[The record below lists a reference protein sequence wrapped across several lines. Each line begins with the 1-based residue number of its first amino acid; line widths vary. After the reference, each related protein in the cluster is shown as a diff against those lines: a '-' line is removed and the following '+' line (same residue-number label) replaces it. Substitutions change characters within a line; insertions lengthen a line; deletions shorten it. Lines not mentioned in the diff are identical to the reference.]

1 MIKNHIFQKVS
12 LFAISAGLLLTSCS
26 KDNKEL
32 DEVANK
38 QEVVAVKDLNGL
50 DKGGVYFS
58 LEKNRETEENS
69 TDWDIKITG
78 TTIGFGNGAVGQL
91 VEGVLDSYHTAP
103 TEGYSNSG
111 ITGNNTYYVNTLYN
125 APQHAILMKP
135 GVLILVKTSKGN
147 YVKLEML
154 SYYKGSPN
162 VKTPD
167 FADIPTRGEKW
178 PKQHYTFNYVLQ
190 SNGTNKF

>member
-1 MIKNHIFQKVS
+1 MVKNRFLQQVS
-12 LFAISAGLLLTSCS
+12 LFAISLGLLVGSCS
-26 KDNKEL
+26 KDNTGPEEEEK
-32 DEVANK
+32 K

-58 LEKNRETEENS
+58 LERNKETEES
-69 TDWDIKITG
+69 ATDWDIKITG

-91 VEGVLDSYHTAP
+91 VEGLLSSYHTAP
-103 TEGYSNSG
+103 TEGYSTSG

-125 APQHAILMKP
+125 TPQHAILMKP
-135 GVLILVKTSKGN
+135 GVLILVRTSKGN
-147 YVKLEML
+147 YVKLEMV
-154 SYYKGSPN
+154 SYYKGNPS
-162 VKTPD
+162 VTIAD

-190 SNGTNKF
+190 GNGSNKF

>member
-1 MIKNHIFQKVS
+1 MIKNYIFQKVS
-12 LFAISAGLLLTSCS
+12 LCAAVVGLLFTACS
-26 KDNKEL
+26 KSET
-32 DEVANK
+32 EP
-38 QEVVAVKDLNGL
+38 QEEEKSERVVSVKDLNGL
-50 DKGGVYFS
+50 DKGGVFFS
-58 LEKNRETEENS
+58 LELNKEMDEES
-69 TDWDIKITG
+69 KEWDIKISG

-91 VEGVLDSYHTAP
+91 VEGVLSNYPTAP
-103 TEGYSNSG
+103 AEGYSESG

-147 YVKLEML
+147 YAKLEMV
-154 SYYKGSPN
+154 SYYKGNPN
-162 VKTPD
+162 VTTAD

>member
-1 MIKNHIFQKVS
+1 MVKNHIFQKVS
-12 LFAISAGLLLTSCS
+12 LFAISMGLLFSSCS
-26 KDNKEL
+26 KDEKEL
-32 DEVANK
+32 DETASK

-58 LEKNRETEENS
+58 LEKNRETEES
-69 TDWDIKITG
+69 AIDWDIKITG

-111 ITGNNTYYVNTLYN
+111 IAGNNTYYVNTLYN
-125 APQHAILMKP
+125 TPQHAILMKP

-147 YVKLEML
+147 YVKMEML
-154 SYYKGSPN
+154 SYYKGNPN
-162 VKTPD
+162 VKT
-167 FADIPTRGEKW
+167 
-178 PKQHYTFNYVLQ
+178 VLFGRANCRYR
-190 SNGTNKF
+190 S